1 LFFATSDALEDRVR
15 GLIQTPTPL
24 TGLVLDCEG
33 IDFIDSQGTATVA
46 EIVDLTNQ
54 AGVTLRLARVKP
66 VVRQALERDG
76 VLELI
81 GPDRI
86 HGNIDRAVL
95 AQVEASVGP
104 SDSQEPGG

>member
-1 LFFATSDALEDRVR
+1 
-15 GLIQTPTPL
+15 
-24 TGLVLDCEG
+24 
-33 IDFIDSQGTATVA
+33 
-46 EIVDLTNQ
+46 
-54 AGVTLRLARVKP
+54 LRLARVKP